1 MSSSRRNLHGSAAR
15 LAADKIDRLG
25 ARAKLIVGDGAA
37 GMRLFEKSDTMLA
50 VSIREC
56 GVV

>member
-15 LAADKIDRLG
+15 LAVDKIARLG
-25 ARAKLIVGDGAA
+25 ARAKLTLGDCAA
-37 GMRLFEKSDTMLA
+37 GMRLFEKSGTMLA

>member
-1 MSSSRRNLHGSAAR
+1 M
-15 LAADKIDRLG
+15 DKIDRLG